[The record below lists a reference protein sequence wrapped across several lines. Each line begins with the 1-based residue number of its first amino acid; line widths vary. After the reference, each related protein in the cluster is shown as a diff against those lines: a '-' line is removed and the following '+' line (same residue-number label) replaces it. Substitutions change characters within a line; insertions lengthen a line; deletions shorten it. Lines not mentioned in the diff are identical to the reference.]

1 MKMVVL
7 IFRRTLDDEVR
18 NLLEKLDIHAY
29 TEIPKVHG
37 IGEAGAAFGS
47 FTSLGE
53 NSLILLAVP
62 KEQASQMVKVFQD
75 LRDRLGK
82 DQHDAKIPMKLFV
95 LPCEQII

>member
-1 MKMVVL
+1 MKMIIL
-7 IFRRTLDDEVR
+7 TFRNTLEVEIR
-18 NLLEKLDIHAY
+18 SLLEKSRVHAY

-37 IGEAGAAFGS
+37 IGEAGSSFGS

-53 NSLILLAVP
+53 NSLIFLAVP

-75 LRDRLGK
+75 LRDRLSK